1 MGLVWHVLNRE
12 SSTPGLVLTVSAPVH
27 PPRRVIPADA
37 LGGLDGSGE
46 TESSGRGA
54 LGSPAG
60 ALAFAVETANLT
72 RRF

>member
-1 MGLVWHVLNRE
+1 M
-12 SSTPGLVLTVSAPVH
+12 
-27 PPRRVIPADA
+27 PADA

-60 ALAFAVETANLT
+60 AFAFAVETANLT